1 VVVVSAPPDVQHRRA
16 LERAG
21 MTEEKFTALVGKQ
34 MPDAEKRRRA
44 DFVVDSSQS
53 FDHARAQVRD
63 ILQAIAKMR
72 QGRGDSAD

>member
-1 VVVVSAPPDVQHRRA
+1 
-16 LERAG
+16 
-21 MTEEKFTALVGKQ
+21 MTEEKFAALVGKQ

-63 ILQAIAKMR
+63 IVQAIAKMR
-72 QGRGDSAD
+72 QSPGDSAQ